1 MEIRNLKT
9 FLQVAER
16 KSFTKAA
23 EALNYTQST
32 VSTQIK
38 QLENELGAPLFERIN
53 HKTNLTERGELLM
66 KYANQII
73 NIIDEIG
80 NGNSDTDSCEGLV
93 RFAMAPSVCNIMMGR
108 TYMTFHERYPNIKVK
123 IIEGTTDDM
132 LHMLDHGDVDLIFV
146 VDRHIFSRDYT
157 VISKKKVDMRFVTG
171 RNSELARKKNVSV
184 EELVK
189 YPFVLTEKE
198 LSYRKLFDDKLAE
211 LSLEVNPVVEIGDTG
226 LLLELLELGLG
237 ISFLPDYVTKKAYEE
252 GRIVYLDV
260 RDFDVEIWRQLLYRE
275 NKWVSPA
282 MKRVVDYCSAVSENF

>member
-1 MEIRNLKT
+1 MEIRNLIT

-38 QLENELGAPLFERIN
+38 QLETELGAPLFERIN
-53 HKTNLTERGELLM
+53 HKTCLTERGKVLM

-73 NIIDEIG
+73 NIIEEI
-80 NGNSDTDSCEGLV
+80 NSDNADSDDCEGVV
-93 RFAMAPSVCNIMMGR
+93 RFAMAPSVCNLMMGR
-108 TYMTFHERYPNIKVK
+108 TYMTFHEKYPNVKVK
-123 IIEGTTDDM
+123 ILEGNTDDM

-146 VDRHIFSRDYT
+146 VDRHIYNKEYT
-157 VISKKKVDMRFVTG
+157 VISKKRVDMRFVAAK
-171 RNSELARKKNVSV
+171 NFELADKEDISI

-189 YPFVLTEKE
+189 YPFVLTEKD
-198 LSYRKLFDDKLAE
+198 LSYRRLFDEKLAE
-211 LSLEVNPVVEIGDTG
+211 LSIEVNPTVEIGNTY

-237 ISFLPDYVTKKAYEE
+237 ISFLPDYVTRKAYEE
-252 GRIVYLDV
+252 GKITYLNV
-260 RDFDVEIWRQLLYRE
+260 KNFDIEVWRQLLYRE

-282 MKRVVDYCSAVSENF
+282 MKRVIEYCSGVSEKL

>member
-1 MEIRNLKT
+1 MELRNLKT

-38 QLENELGAPLFERIN
+38 QLETELGAPLFERIN

-66 KYANQII
+66 KYAHQII
-73 NIIDEIG
+73 NIIEEICSS
-80 NGNSDTDSCEGLV
+80 NTDSDNCEGLV
-93 RFAMAPSVCNIMMGR
+93 RFAMAPSVCNIMMGK
-108 TYMTFHERYPNIKVK
+108 TYMTFHEKYPNVKVK
-123 IIEGTTDDM
+123 IVEGTTDDM

-146 VDRHIFSRDYT
+146 VDKHIYSKEYI
-157 VISKKKVDMRFVTG
+157 VISKKKVDMRFVAG
-171 RNSELARKKNVSV
+171 KNFVLADKENVSV

-211 LSLEVNPVVEIGDTG
+211 LSLEVTPVVEIGDTN

-237 ISFLPDYVTKKAYEE
+237 ISFLPDYVTKKAHEE

-282 MKRVVDYCSAVSENF
+282 MKRVVDYCSSVSENL